1 MLEGYMEENIFVMP
15 GSIMDSK
22 EWKELETRENELGSE
37 KILEEIIDK
46 RIWSNAEIIWVLRKM
61 VYFYG
66 KKDDLLK
73 IAPPERL
80 LTNMTDLLRV
90 LFILYDTL
98 APELDDNLRSYV
110 CSKLTDATWGISSR
124 TRVYLEK
131 LAENLD

>member
-1 MLEGYMEENIFVMP
+1 MEENIFVMP

-46 RIWSNAEIIWVLRKM
+46 RIWSNAEIIWILRKM

-110 CSKLTDATWGISSR
+110 CSKLTVI
-124 TRVYLEK
+124 Y
-131 LAENLD
+131 